1 MWSVFRGHHHLDELK
16 WHTKYGK
23 IVRVA
28 PNLVA
33 ISDVDEINQIYG
45 IGTKFIKSPF
55 YDLSA
60 VYDEEGLVPDP
71 FVIRHDKGL
80 HSRMKRNAAN
90 AYSMN
95 GLVQFEPWINTVMD
109 RLVAILDKNA
119 SSGTV
124 CDLGNLLKM
133 FAMDAVC
140 TLTMGRD
147 LSYMEKGDHLGFF
160 PTLDLFTSY
169 MSIMG
174 HVPWLHPVLLGN
186 PTIAKYMTGSDKSGT
201 ALFDLA
207 TKELE
212 RTRREPPA
220 EDAPMTFLARLGL
233 NQDANPKSIT
243 DREIIT
249 HAFGNLS
256 AGSDTTAAAMRSVFY
271 NILRS
276 PRAYARLAKDVRENL
291 QLPVTFTKAY
301 AIPYLRAVIQEA
313 MRLHP
318 SVGQLLGR
326 VVSPTGATIGKY
338 YLAPGTEVEAKDV
351 DPYTMVNNAFQGP
364 NPGLAQNPN
373 QGLPANQNQG
383 IAANQNQGLAANP
396 NPGPAP
402 NAPPAFVM
410 RPKGPQLQDMADPTF
425 LQNPPAQRPPLGPLD
440 WAFHSVNNPQL
451 RILLA
456 YENPQNLNMQVWID
470 PINIGSTIEHCDP
483 CFQGPQGQIHKWK
496 GPHTIAYLP
505 HGAKLVRGC
514 GWTLTP
520 QGELINLSVLYLP
533 INITFGKTVVTIGEV
548 LQHLMNKV
556 KDSFPHGPALI
567 AGGNLTPVQ
576 LSKTMFAATSQ
587 YHGTVKHLIH
597 LCDWIGGVP
606 LQQTYY

>member
-1 MWSVFRGHHHLDELK
+1 MALSSKIVVLVQQKWHLVLPCLVLAYFLWNRHQKRLSKVPGPLINSSTTLPRMWSVYRGHHHLDELK

-23 IVRVA
+23 TVRVA

-109 RLVAILDKNA
+109 RLVAILDRNA

-124 CDLGNLLKM
+124 CDLDNLFKL

-212 RTRREPPA
+212 RTQREPPA

-291 QLPVTFTKAY
+291 QLSVTFTKAY

-326 VVSPTGATIGKY
+326 VVPPTGATMGKY
-338 YLAPGTEVEAKDV
+338 YLAPGTEVGISPWV
-351 DPYTMVNNAFQGP
+351 VHRDPDIFP
-364 NPGLAQNPN
+364 NPD
-373 QGLPANQNQG
+373 
-383 IAANQNQGLAANP
+383 
-396 NPGPAP
+396 
-402 NAPPAFVM
+402 AFIPE
-410 RPKGPQLQDMADPTF
+410 RWLIGENGTTET
-425 LQNPPAQRPPLGPLD
+425 
-440 WAFHSVNNPQL
+440 QL
-451 RILLA
+451 RRVERSFLTFGH
-456 YENPQNLNMQVWID
+456 
-470 PINIGSTIEHCDP
+470 GS
-483 CFQGPQGQIHKWK
+483 
-496 GPHTIAYLP
+496 HTCSGKHISIMEVT
-505 HGAKLVRGC
+505 KLVG
-514 GWTLTP
+514 TLLLKYDM
-520 QGELINLSVLYLP
+520 EYV
-533 INITFGKTVVTIGEV
+533 KIGEGYKFV
-548 LQHLMNKV
+548 NHW
-556 KDSFPHGPALI
+556 F
-567 AGGNLTPVQ
+567 
-576 LSKTMFAATSQ
+576 TSQ
-587 YHGTVKHLIH
+587 TGLNVAFRHVKASNI
-597 LCDWIGGVP
+597 
-606 LQQTYY
+606 

>member
-1 MWSVFRGHHHLDELK
+1 MWSVYRGHHHLDELK
-16 WHTKYGK
+16 WHAKYGK
-23 IVRVA
+23 IMRVA

-109 RLVAILDKNA
+109 RLVAILDRNA

-124 CDLGNLLKM
+124 CDLGNLFKM

-169 MSIMG
+169 MSI
-174 HVPWLHPVLLGN
+174 
-186 PTIAKYMTGSDKSGT
+186 YMTGSDKSGT

-276 PRAYARLAKDVRENL
+276 SRAYARLTKDVRENL

-326 VVSPTGATIGKY
+326 VVPPTGATIGKF
-338 YLAPGTEVEAKDV
+338 YLAPGTEVGMSPWV
-351 DPYTMVNNAFQGP
+351 VHRDPDIFP
-364 NPGLAQNPN
+364 NPD
-373 QGLPANQNQG
+373 
-383 IAANQNQGLAANP
+383 
-396 NPGPAP
+396 
-402 NAPPAFVM
+402 AFIPERWLV
-410 RPKGPQLQDMADPTF
+410 GENGTTEA
-425 LQNPPAQRPPLGPLD
+425 
-440 WAFHSVNNPQL
+440 QL
-451 RILLA
+451 RRMERSFLA
-456 YENPQNLNMQVWID
+456 FGH
-470 PINIGSTIEHCDP
+470 GS
-483 CFQGPQGQIHKWK
+483 
-496 GPHTIAYLP
+496 HTCSGKHISIMEVT
-505 HGAKLVRGC
+505 KLVG
-514 GWTLTP
+514 TLLLKYDM
-520 QGELINLSVLYLP
+520 EYV
-533 INITFGKTVVTIGEV
+533 KIGEGYKFV
-548 LQHLMNKV
+548 NHW
-556 KDSFPHGPALI
+556 F
-567 AGGNLTPVQ
+567 
-576 LSKTMFAATSQ
+576 TSQ
-587 YHGTVKHLIH
+587 TGLNVAFRHVKGSNI
-597 LCDWIGGVP
+597 
-606 LQQTYY
+606 

>member
-1 MWSVFRGHHHLDELK
+1 
-16 WHTKYGK
+16 
-23 IVRVA
+23 
-28 PNLVA
+28 
-33 ISDVDEINQIYG
+33 
-45 IGTKFIKSPF
+45 
-55 YDLSA
+55 
-60 VYDEEGLVPDP
+60 
-71 FVIRHDKGL
+71 
-80 HSRMKRNAAN
+80 
-90 AYSMN
+90 
-95 GLVQFEPWINTVMD
+95 
-109 RLVAILDKNA
+109 
-119 SSGTV
+119 
-124 CDLGNLLKM
+124 
-133 FAMDAVC
+133 
-140 TLTMGRD
+140 
-147 LSYMEKGDHLGFF
+147 
-160 PTLDLFTSY
+160 
-169 MSIMG
+169 MSIL
-174 HVPWLHPVLLGN
+174 P
-186 PTIAKYMTGSDKSGT
+186 
-201 ALFDLA
+201 
-207 TKELE
+207 E
-212 RTRREPPA
+212 
-220 EDAPMTFLARLGL
+220 
-233 NQDANPKSIT
+233 AN
-243 DREIIT
+243 
-249 HAFGNLS
+249 
-256 AGSDTTAAAMRSVFY
+256 
-271 NILRS
+271 
-276 PRAYARLAKDVRENL
+276 YA
-291 QLPVTFTKAY
+291 
-301 AIPYLRAVIQEA
+301 
-313 MRLHP
+313 
-318 SVGQLLGR
+318 
-326 VVSPTGATIGKY
+326 
-338 YLAPGTEVEAKDV
+338 
-351 DPYTMVNNAFQGP
+351 DPYTMANNAFQGP

-410 RPKGPQLQDMADPTF
+410 RPKGPQLQDMADPAF

-451 RILLA
+451 RVLLA

-505 HGAKLVRGC
+505 HGAKLVRGF

-533 INITFGKTVVTIGEV
+533 INITFGKTVVTVGEV

-576 LSKTMFAATSQ
+576 LSKTMLAATSQ

>member
-1 MWSVFRGHHHLDELK
+1 MWSVYRGHHHLDELK
-16 WHTKYGK
+16 WHAKYGK

-33 ISDVDEINQIYG
+33 ISDVDEINQIFG

-109 RLVAILDKNA
+109 RLVAILDRNA

-124 CDLGNLLKM
+124 CDLENLLKM

-169 MSIMG
+169 MSI
-174 HVPWLHPVLLGN
+174 
-186 PTIAKYMTGSDKSGT
+186 
-201 ALFDLA
+201 
-207 TKELE
+207 
-212 RTRREPPA
+212 
-220 EDAPMTFLARLGL
+220 
-233 NQDANPKSIT
+233 DANPKSIT

-271 NILRS
+271 NILRT

-326 VVSPTGATIGKY
+326 VVPPTGATIGKY
-338 YLAPGTEVEAKDV
+338 YLAPGTEVGMSPWVVHRDPDIFPDPDAFIPERWLVGENGTTEA
-351 DPYTMVNNAFQGP
+351 
-364 NPGLAQNPN
+364 
-373 QGLPANQNQG
+373 
-383 IAANQNQGLAANP
+383 
-396 NPGPAP
+396 
-402 NAPPAFVM
+402 
-410 RPKGPQLQDMADPTF
+410 
-425 LQNPPAQRPPLGPLD
+425 
-440 WAFHSVNNPQL
+440 QL
-451 RILLA
+451 RRMERSFLA
-456 YENPQNLNMQVWID
+456 FGH
-470 PINIGSTIEHCDP
+470 GS
-483 CFQGPQGQIHKWK
+483 
-496 GPHTIAYLP
+496 HTCSGKHISIMEVT
-505 HGAKLVRGC
+505 KLVG
-514 GWTLTP
+514 TLILKYDMEYVKI
-520 QGELINLSVLYLP
+520 GGGY
-533 INITFGKTVVTIGEV
+533 TFVN
-548 LQHLMNKV
+548 HW
-556 KDSFPHGPALI
+556 F
-567 AGGNLTPVQ
+567 
-576 LSKTMFAATSQ
+576 TSQ
-587 YHGTVKHLIH
+587 TGLNVVFHHV
-597 LCDWIGGVP
+597 
-606 LQQTYY
+606 QESNA